1 MFYSILITSNI
12 CHIMCWTNSIP
23 GQFSLHLPSF
33 RANVQARRQPPACLR
48 RLQPVLRDAAR
59 PPQRMVHSRREDRLE
74 RRRDP
79 VRGMLQVW
87 QGASRRSAASGHG
100 GADHPEAHGAE
111 RPRPGEGDS
120 REPVLPVLH
129 RPSVLLSQ
137 VPVHL
142 QHAGPFPAPH
152 HGGDADGRQRVLPE
166 GFAFH
171 SRTP

>member
-1 MFYSILITSNI
+1 
-12 CHIMCWTNSIP
+12 MCWTNPIHGP
-23 GQFSLHLPSF
+23 FSLHIPPSYD
-33 RANVQARRQPPACLR
+33 NVQARRQPPARLR

-59 PPQRMVHSRREDRLE
+59 PPQRMVHSRRVDRLE
-74 RRRDP
+74 RRRSP
-79 VRGMLQVW
+79 LRGMLQVG

-111 RPRPGEGDS
+111 RPRAGEGDS

-137 VPVHL
+137 VSVHL
-142 QHAGPFPAPH
+142 QHAGAFPAPH
-152 HGGDADGRQRVLPE
+152 LRGDADGRQRVLPE